1 MNYLFIIDPIESLA
15 LYKDTTIILMK
26 ECLRQKINIFYSTI
40 DAISIDSE
48 MNIEVEYQKIEAIN
62 KSITSSNITKN
73 NIQYFNKIFI
83 RKDPPFDGSYLNLT
97 HILDHIKSN
106 DIKIFN
112 DSSSIRSHN
121 EKLSILQFNDLIVPS
136 LVTSSFSAIKEF
148 ISKYKKVIL
157 KPLDGMAGNG
167 IFMVTNKDKN
177 LNVILE
183 TMISD
188 SNRSIMAQK
197 FIPEISEGDT
207 RIILVNGEPLPYGLT
222 RIPQSDE
229 IRANLAKGGSG
240 VIRKINK
247 NDEIIIN
254 RIKPYLLEKNL
265 NFVGIDIIGCYLTEI
280 NVTSPTGLVEIQNQS
295 NINYAEFIINALQ

>member
-15 LYKDTTIILMK
+15 LYKDTTITLMK
-26 ECLRQKINIFYSTI
+26 ECLRQRINIFYSTI

-265 NFVGIDIIGCYLTEI
+265 NFVGIDIIGFYLTEI

>member
-15 LYKDTTIILMK
+15 LHKDTSIMLMK

-40 DAISIDSE
+40 NAISIDSE
-48 MNIEVEYQKIEAIN
+48 MNIEVKYQKIGAIN
-62 KSITSSNITKN
+62 ESITPNNMKKN

-83 RKDPPFDGSYLNLT
+83 RKDPPFDSSYLNLT
-97 HILDHIKSN
+97 HILDHIKSG

-112 DSSSIRSHN
+112 DPSSIRSHN

-148 ISKYKKVIL
+148 ISKHKKVIL

-183 TMISD
+183 TMIGD
-188 SNRSIMAQK
+188 SHHSIMAQK
-197 FIPEISEGDT
+197 FIPEIKDGDT
-207 RIILVNGEPLPYGLT
+207 RIILINGEPLPYGLT
-222 RIPQSDE
+222 RIPQSNE

-254 RIKPYLLEKNL
+254 RIKPYLLEKKL
-265 NFVGIDIIGCYLTEI
+265 SFVGIDIIGSYLTEI
-280 NVTSPTGLVEIQNQS
+280 NVTSPTGLAEIQNQS